1 MQLKSGCRFK
11 LSPDILK
18 EISANKHV
26 LRDISYFRSLPR
38 HIRLITVGD
47 VTTRKLE
54 EAGLKIF
61 LEVVDLKT
69 KRVEDGSF
77 SHREGSL
84 MIRNDAGTISH
95 DLFLLIGKILSGSR
109 EARIEVEGEED
120 LAALP
125 IIYYSD
131 DNTVIAYGVPDT
143 GMASLE
149 VNHGLRTHIIEMLE
163 RMEIECQ
170 S

>member
-18 EISANKHV
+18 EIGENQHV
-26 LRDISYFRSLPR
+26 LRDITYFRSLSKN
-38 HIRLITVGD
+38 IRLVTVGD
-47 VTTRKLE
+47 VTTKKLE
-54 EAGLKIF
+54 EAGLDIF

-69 KRVEDGSF
+69 KRVKDGSF
-77 SHREGSL
+77 YHREGSFR
-84 MIRNDAGTISH
+84 IRNDPGTISH
-95 DLFLLIGKILSGSR
+95 DLFLLIGKIISGSKK
-109 EARIEVEGEED
+109 ARIEIEGEED

-149 VNHGLRTHIIEMLE
+149 VNHGLRTHIIQMLE

-170 S
+170 N

>member
-11 LSPDILK
+11 LSPDIFK

-26 LRDISYFRSLPR
+26 LRDISFFRSLPG
-38 HIRLITVGD
+38 HVRLITVGD

-84 MIRNDAGTISH
+84 LIRNDPGTISH
-95 DLFLLIGKILSGSR
+95 DLFLLIGKILSGSM

>member
-26 LRDISYFRSLPR
+26 LRDISYFRSLSGR
-38 HIRLITVGD
+38 IRLITVGD

-77 SHREGSL
+77 SHREGSIR
-84 MIRNDAGTISH
+84 IRNDPGTISH
-95 DLFLLIGKILSGSR
+95 DLFLMIGKILSGSK

-120 LAALP
+120 LAAFRMRRT
-125 IIYYSD
+125 IINFLLYLVKCNPFAKEYVSMPGT
-131 DNTVIAYGVPDT
+131 NRYC
-143 GMASLE
+143 
-149 VNHGLRTHIIEMLE
+149 HKKH
-163 RMEIECQ
+163 
-170 S
+170 